1 MYAAGVWSGRDKYRK
16 VSAGI
21 KTLAEFPILL
31 GLQISSVS
39 TPATFDILIMLS
51 Y

>member
-1 MYAAGVWSGRDKYRK
+1 MYIDGVCSRRDKYKK

-31 GLQISSVS
+31 GLRISQQQCVYTSN
-39 TPATFDILIMLS
+39 L
-51 Y
+51 